1 MFETLFKYP
10 RVLARHRE
18 GPVADARERFLTHC
32 AEQGLARESL
42 LRTAGEVLII
52 AKHIDLTTGTAIS
65 IHDVEAAADR
75 WDAHQQRRYRLRG
88 SAVEGSRQLF
98 IQKAL
103 PWLRFLGRLEQPDN
117 EPIPFADLLKDFA
130 VYMRDQRGLSA
141 VTIRNRCWHV
151 ETFLDWFTELNRSFA
166 EVSIG
171 DVDAFLSL
179 KAGQGWSRVSLA
191 TNAEALRSF
200 FRHAEVR
207 SWCAVGL
214 ASGIDGPRVF
224 KQEELPVGPSWADV
238 ERLIMTASG
247 DQPRDIR
254 DHAILLLFAFYALRS
269 AEVAGLRLEDLNWE
283 REIIVVARPK
293 QRRAQEYP
301 LVHSVGK
308 AIVRY
313 LQQVRPCCARREI
326 FLTLKAPFRPLSAG
340 ALYHLVSS
348 RLSELSIQ
356 SQRRGPHSLRHA
368 CAGHLVAEGLSLKE
382 IGDHLGHRSAYATRI
397 YAKVDLA
404 GLREVAN
411 FELGGLL

>member
-42 LRTAGEVLII
+42 LRTAREVLII

-130 VYMRDQRGLSA
+130 AYMRNQRGLSA

-224 KQEELPVGPSWADV
+224 KQEGLPVGPSWADV

-283 REIIVVARPK
+283 REIIVVARPGSISFFVCESFSFSYLVATK
-293 QRRAQEYP
+293 WRPDLSIIAPGRAAARMPGTGPLRRSSGPARK
-301 LVHSVGK
+301 K
-308 AIVRY
+308 AIVGKSRVAANP
-313 LQQVRPCCARREI
+313 LRSPASVFVALAI
-326 FLTLKAPFRPLSAG
+326 TGFIVFRSPRQRISDQ
-340 ALYHLVSS
+340 
-348 RLSELSIQ
+348 SEWQ
-356 SQRRGPHSLRHA
+356 
-368 CAGHLVAEGLSLKE
+368 
-382 IGDHLGHRSAYATRI
+382 IGWLPIS
-397 YAKVDLA
+397 K
-404 GLREVAN
+404 
-411 FELGGLL
+411 